1 MNLTPDLDAMFREV
15 MALNAEAA
23 ERYKAIAPP
32 VAPCDAVPGADDL
45 AEIAE
50 PQS

>member
-32 VAPCDAVPGADDL
+32 VAPDLIPGSDDL
-45 AEIAE
+45 DEQELAA
-50 PQS
+50 